1 MWSLMKILLVLAVFS
16 IFGFSHA
23 YSETEEIVEPL
34 IIFDGEVCTKSLDEI
49 DTTNLYRI
57 ARLDPE
63 NGENAYGEKGK
74 NGVIILVSQEYGH
87 PNLYSQFIRLKK
99 SAKVCLI
106 VAISFTVFL
115 MLLIFVTIR
124 RDSHHYVNTQTI
136 SDDKNASLFVR
147 CCEGVID
154 RLILLPLLFG
164 VFIWQLFT
172 SFFLVENNV
181 FLLFFFAWTL
191 FSIVVVFA
199 YYFFGEYLFGKTI
212 GKWICRTHVILEN
225 EDSPTVKC
233 IAKRTLARFIPY
245 ESISFLFTNI
255 DKNGNMAYLW
265 HDTLSNTRVV
275 RDNPAI
281 SNSI

>member
-1 MWSLMKILLVLAVFS
+1 MKNLLVFVVFS
-16 IFGFSHA
+16 IFGFSYA

-34 IIFDGEVCTKSLDEI
+34 IIFDGEVCSKSLDEI

-115 MLLIFVTIR
+115 MFLIFVTIR
-124 RDSHHYVNTQTI
+124 KDSHHYVSTQPI
-136 SDDKNASLFVR
+136 SDDNNASLFVR
-147 CCEGVID
+147 CCEGAID
-154 RLILLPLLFG
+154 RVILLSLLFG

-172 SFFLVENNV
+172 SFFLVENKV

-191 FSIVVVFA
+191 FSVVVVFA

-212 GKWICRTHVILEN
+212 GKWICHTHVILEK
-225 EDSPTVKC
+225 EDSPIAKC

-265 HDTLSNTRVV
+265 HDTLSHTRVI

-281 SNSI
+281 NNSI